1 MKVVSELWAAL
12 TPRERRAVL
21 AAQALALVMAFS
33 TLVSVAAIAPF
44 FAVLGN
50 PAVIGRHRLLHVFY
64 AWGGFHS
71 WPAFVRA
78 LGIAFVLIVLTANLV
93 NAAGGLVLN
102 RLALRIGNELQACLF
117 REYLSR
123 PYLFHTRTHSAMLY
137 NRVVMETSRV
147 TSGILQSGF
156 TLITQAVTGAL
167 IVACL
172 LFTDPLVCLVLLA
185 VLIGGYLGTY
195 LSLSTR
201 LLRIGRAQ
209 SDAWSERG
217 RIVNESFAAIRELLL
232 AERSDVHERL
242 ARVNDELARST
253 TLVQLAGQSPRYVME
268 SVAVCALVTLALL
281 LASRP
286 TGLGPAWG
294 ELTFIGFAAYRLL
307 PALQLIFACAVRIRA
322 DEAALLTI
330 APDVRAERARASA
343 QAMRSVPEPW
353 PGHGAREIRLEQIGF
368 RYPDAPQPA
377 LEGIDLCIEA
387 GATIGIVGGNAA
399 GKSTLLDIIAALLEP
414 TSGVVRIDGIAL
426 CETNRA
432 AWHTQMAYVPQRVC
446 LLDASLEE
454 NVAFGTRQA
463 VDRGRLLEALR
474 ETRLEEFVATLPA
487 GTRHRIGEQGIELSG
502 GQRQRLG
509 IARALYRGAPVLLL
523 DEPSGAL
530 DARGESEL
538 LATLQRLHGRCT
550 IVVVTHSRAAARI
563 CDRLYE
569 LERGCL
575 VNGDGARMPDFGR
588 PARA

>member
-1 MKVVSELWAAL
+1 MKVVRELWTTL
-12 TPRERRAVL
+12 SPRERRAVL
-21 AAQALALVMAFS
+21 GAQALALVMAFS

-50 PAVIGRHRLLHVFY
+50 PEVIERHRLLHVFY
-64 AWGGFHS
+64 VWGGFAS

-78 LGIAFVLIVLTANLV
+78 LGIAFVLIVLAANLV
-93 NAAGGLVLN
+93 NAAGALVLH
-102 RLALRIGNELQACLF
+102 RLALRIGNELQSCLF

-123 PYLFHTRTHSAMLY
+123 PYLFHTRTHSSMLH
-137 NRVVMETSRV
+137 NRVVMETARV
-147 TSGILQSGF
+147 TSGILQNAF
-156 TLITQAVTGAL
+156 TLITQAATGAL

-172 LFTDPLVCLVLLA
+172 LFTDPLVCLVLLL
-185 VLIGGYLGTY
+185 VLIGGYLVTY
-195 LSLSTR
+195 LGLSAR
-201 LLRIGRAQ
+201 LLRVGHAQ
-209 SDAWSERG
+209 SDAWSERS
-217 RIVNESFAAIRELLL
+217 RIVNESFAAIRDILLT
-232 AERSDVHERL
+232 EREDVHEQL
-242 ARVNDELARST
+242 TSVNERIAHAT
-253 TLVQLAGQSPRYVME
+253 TLVQLAGLWPRHVME
-268 SVAVCALVTLALL
+268 SVAVCALVALALA

-307 PALQLIFACAVRIRA
+307 PALQQIFLSAVRIRA
-322 DEAALLTI
+322 DEAALVVI
-330 APDVRAERARASA
+330 APDVRAGRARTVA
-343 QAMRSVPEPW
+343 QARSAPAPW
-353 PGHGAREIRLEQIGF
+353 SGHSAREIRLEQVSF
-368 RYPDAPQPA
+368 RYPEAQEPA

-387 GATIGIVGGNAA
+387 GATVGIVGGNAA
-399 GKSTLLDIIAALLEP
+399 GKSTLLDVVAALLEP
-414 TSGVVRIDGIAL
+414 TSGVVRIDGVQL
-426 CETNRA
+426 CEANRA
-432 AWHTQMAYVPQRVC
+432 AWHTQMAYVSQRVC

-454 NVAFGTRQA
+454 NVAFGMRQA
-463 VDRGRLLEALR
+463 IDRGRLAEALR
-474 ETRLEEFVATLPA
+474 DARLEELVASFPA

-530 DARGESEL
+530 DARAESEL

-569 LERGCL
+569 LERGRL
-575 VNGDGARMPDFGR
+575 VSGGLGRTHDFGR